1 MGRTKT
7 VGPAGRFG
15 PRYGSTIRKKVK
27 MIEVKMRA
35 PVRCPRCRTPGT
47 LKRLS
52 VGVWTCRFCGLT
64 FAGGAYVPQTALG
77 KTFTPE
83 EFKVKAK
90 K

>member
-35 PVRCPRCRTPGT
+35 PVRCPRCRTPGS
-47 LKRLS
+47 LK
-52 VGVWTCRFCGLT
+52 
-64 FAGGAYVPQTALG
+64 
-77 KTFTPE
+77 
-83 EFKVKAK
+83 
-90 K
+90 